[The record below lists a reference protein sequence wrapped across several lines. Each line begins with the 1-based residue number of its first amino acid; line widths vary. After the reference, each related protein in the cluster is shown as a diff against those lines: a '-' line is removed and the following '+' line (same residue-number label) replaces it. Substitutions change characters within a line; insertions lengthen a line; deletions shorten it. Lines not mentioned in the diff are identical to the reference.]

1 MKNITLFLFA
11 LLLLNACTKDEKNYD
26 ASGILEADPTIISAQ
41 ASGVLQSLNIEEGDT
56 LNAGDLIGYI
66 DTTQIYLKKL
76 QVKAN
81 INTILSKLPDIGAQL
96 AALHA
101 QLSYAQQE
109 LARVKRLRAS
119 AAATEKQ
126 VDEAQAQV
134 DVLKKKIR
142 AQKVRLNTQSAGLS
156 ASTEELYV
164 RLKQIED
171 KLNKHYIVNPL
182 KGTVLMT
189 YVEQYEMVGA
199 GAPLYKIADMT
210 HLILRAYITGN
221 QFAQIKLGQKVKV
234 QVDNGSGG
242 LRNYTGK
249 IVWISDEAEFT
260 PKSIQTKE
268 ERENKVY
275 AVKVR
280 IENDGYLKIGMYGQ
294 LQFTGNLNL
303 GHG

>member
-1 MKNITLFLFA
+1 
-11 LLLLNACTKDEKNYD
+11 
-26 ASGILEADPTIISAQ
+26 
-41 ASGVLQSLNIEEGDT
+41 
-56 LNAGDLIGYI
+56 DLIGYI

-210 HLILRAYITGN
+210 HL
-221 QFAQIKLGQKVKV
+221 
-234 QVDNGSGG
+234 
-242 LRNYTGK
+242 
-249 IVWISDEAEFT
+249 
-260 PKSIQTKE
+260 
-268 ERENKVY
+268 
-275 AVKVR
+275 
-280 IENDGYLKIGMYGQ
+280 
-294 LQFTGNLNL
+294 
-303 GHG
+303 